1 MQTNILVVD
10 DQKEMLI
17 SYEKVLKRAGYNLF
31 LAQSAKEAL
40 NTLEKNEQIDL
51 IICDLVMPEM
61 DGMALLEVLKKE
73 RPECPVIMVTG
84 YGTLEIGIKA
94 VKSGVFDFVEKP
106 FSTKKLLKTIE
117 DALRQIAPSEQGEN
131 RNGFQNIV
139 GNSQAMQNVYNM
151 IRKVAYGNANVMVT
165 GESGVGKELVARSI
179 HKSSKRRNEPFIPI
193 NCGALPGGLFES
205 ELFGYE
211 KGAFTGAYQAKPG
224 LVELANN
231 GTLFLDEICEMQ
243 LDLQVKLLRVL
254 EDRKI
259 RRVGGKEE
267 IPVDIRVITATNRD
281 IQMALDKEVL
291 REDLYFRI
299 NTIAIQISPL
309 RERKE
314 DIVLLI
320 NHFLNQLNLKY
331 QRNLNGFDEQAMDAM
346 KHYQWPGNVRELLNV
361 VERAY
366 YLATPPYVTS
376 GDLPAYIANQ
386 TKTKKSSLWLD
397 LNYKDAKNSA
407 MEEFEKEY
415 LKHQLDKHD
424 WNISKTA
431 ETCEIDRRTIHRLI
445 KRFNLSKGH

>member
-1 MQTNILVVD
+1 MDVEILVVD

-17 SYEKVLKRAGYNLF
+17 SYEKVLNRAGYTLH
-31 LAQSAKEAL
+31 LAQSAKTALEILEA
-40 NTLEKNEQIDL
+40 KPDIDL

-61 DGMALLEVLKKE
+61 DGMALLEILKKE
-73 RPECPVIMVTG
+73 KPECPVIMVTG
-84 YGTLEIGIKA
+84 YGTLELGIKA
-94 VKSGVFDFVEKP
+94 VKNGVFDFIEKP

-117 DALRQIAPSEQGEN
+117 DALGQVAPSKQGDN
-131 RNGFQNIV
+131 KNGFYNIV
-139 GNSQAMQNVYNM
+139 GNSKAMQNVYNM

-179 HKSSKRRNEPFIPI
+179 HKASKRRNEPFIPI

-205 ELFGYE
+205 ELFGFE
-211 KGAFTGAYQAKPG
+211 KGAFTGAFQAKPG
-224 LVELANN
+224 LIELANY
-231 GTLFLDEICEMQ
+231 GTLFLDEICEMP

-281 IQMALDKEVL
+281 IKMALDKGVL

-299 NTIAIQISPL
+299 NTIGILISPL
-309 RERKE
+309 RERRD
-314 DIVLLI
+314 DIQLLVE
-320 NHFLNQLNLKY
+320 HFLTQLNLKY
-331 QRNLNGFDEQAMDAM
+331 QSNVTGLNEDAM
-346 KHYQWPGNVRELLNV
+346 EAIKSYHWPGNVRELLNV
-361 VERAY
+361 IERAY
-366 YLATPPYVTS
+366 YLATPPHIAIN
-376 GDLPAYIANQ
+376 DLPSYIENQ
-386 TKTKKSSLWLD
+386 NLKSNVWLD

-431 ETCEIDRRTIHRLI
+431 DTCEIDRRTIHRLI
-445 KRFNLSKGH
+445 KRFNLTKE

>member
-1 MQTNILVVD
+1 VDTNILAVD

-17 SYEKVLKRAGYNLF
+17 SYEKVLKRAGYSLH

-40 NTLEKNEQIDL
+40 EILEKNNDIDL

-61 DGMALLEVLKKE
+61 DGMALLEILKTE

-84 YGTLEIGIKA
+84 YGTLEIGVKA
-94 VKSGVFDFVEKP
+94 VKSGVFDFIEKP

-117 DALRQIAPSEQGEN
+117 DALRQIAPAEQGDN
-131 RNGFQNIV
+131 KNGFQNIV
-139 GNSQAMQNVYNM
+139 GNSEAMQKVYNM

-224 LVELANN
+224 LVELANS
-231 GTLFLDEICEMQ
+231 GTLFLDEICEMP

-259 RRVGGKEE
+259 RRVGGKDE

-299 NTIAIQISPL
+299 NTIGIDISPL
-309 RERKE
+309 RERKG
-314 DIVLLI
+314 DIQLLVE
-320 NHFLNQLNLKY
+320 HFLRQLNLKY
-331 QRNLNGFDEQAMDAM
+331 QRNIDGLDESAMEAM
-346 KHYQWPGNVRELLNV
+346 QSYQWPGNVRELLNV

-366 YLATPPYVTS
+366 YLATPPHIKLA
-376 GDLPAYIANQ
+376 DLPTYIASQ
-386 TKTKKSSLWLD
+386 TRNKKSSAWLD
-397 LNYKDAKNSA
+397 LTYKEAKNSA

-424 WNISKTA
+424 WNISRTA
-431 ETCEIDRRTIHRLI
+431 DTCEIDRRTIHRLI
-445 KRFNLSKGH
+445 KRFNLKKD